1 MTVYEWRISDWV
13 SDVFSSDLAARR
25 RHPPHHA
32 LRHRPVQVHLLR
44 VLRGIVPGGLDRRN
58 PRARVPLRE
67 PRREHRQQAAAAG
80 NRGPARNRDRRTPRR
95 RSRLPLRTAWI
106 TNCSLSLPS
115 PWCTWH
121 TGSEARWVG
130 TGGVVRGK

>member
-44 VLRGIVPGGLDRRN
+44 VLRGVVPRGLDRRN

-80 NRGPARNRDRRTPRR
+80 NRGPARNRDRTEEHT
-95 RSRLPLRTAWI
+95 SEI
-106 TNCSLSLPS
+106 QSLMRISYAGFCLK
-115 PWCTWH
+115 T
-121 TGSEARWVG
+121 
-130 TGGVVRGK
+130 KKKKQQQ